1 MISSNTRA
9 TRSRYSSPANQQ
21 RNGNGETGSGAN
33 RGSNKDGER
42 AFMKRWL
49 EPPVQSKA
57 SFEDA
62 GLRRFG
68 VLENMA
74 PLGSLPKA
82 KKNEGGTGTG
92 TGVRKIIL
100 RPSGS
105 GAAAAAAAAAAASTG
120 VSAPDTTSS
129 TAAGPETPNLPTT
142 ATAENSSASTPS
154 DTSAPL
160 PANTERALASQPTS
174 PTQQASRHPQR
185 KLSSAA
191 NTMAVS
197 PTAPAI
203 TPVKGQVE
211 EDDEDY
217 DPKRS
222 SPRRRHSGKPAP
234 PKKGRPPASVRR
246 SSLVAPKASSPEA
259 LQQSPIMSTPSVP
272 PTPRAMNPTE
282 KVIELAIEEALHHY
296 RYPTAY
302 ALRTMWDE
310 NSGDTSF
317 VRMLQQVFTQTA
329 DDETTR
335 TFSEMMEKAKRHG
348 KKGET
353 GFIYFE
359 QPRSGSL
366 PRKQKAL
373 AAPYSDLLQLP
384 AARIPEEHEQGR
396 GETRPTKKIK
406 IVHSGARDRTSRDDA
421 TGAASAL
428 SAPGSSAGEVSGLA
442 TAMDT
447 SADTCADASAE
458 PGSGA
463 GVKTPSSRKRGRRQS
478 ATSESSLSSAM
489 SLSSPEMTHHRRN
502 ENTREDLASPS
513 ANRGARVKKA
523 AAAAA
528 AKAKDP
534 IFRPQPLAAQA
545 LESNGSAPNSRPI
558 ISPRRPSL
566 ASDKGK
572 DEQRLIQD
580 RDQPVP
586 AQSLDER
593 ARVLDGEL
601 QPSSPSPMPTHG
613 NNTTMHAQS
622 HHNHAHENS
631 VSNNTAPPATSFLAI
646 TTHENLDS
654 RPLSSSPPPSP
665 TTAVVEERQ
674 RHRQQGK
681 IRAAANKKEHQTR
694 AAASKASSP
703 STAAAA
709 SAKDA
714 IVETVASMPG
724 LITSLDLPPVPAKSS
739 KKSPAATA
747 AATPNLEEAQETA
760 TRRSE
765 AKKTTNGY
773 TAVESSI
780 RDASLPPS
788 LSRERDV
795 TPMRT
800 TSGPVSTSTRR
811 ATRQSA
817 AAVPPVSTRSTRS
830 ARKRSGTQDE
840 PDGTASPSVF
850 SFQGGDGSSATGS
863 RAVTP
868 TNLRPAKKQKPGLRV
883 KLS

>member
-1 MISSNTRA
+1 
-9 TRSRYSSPANQQ
+9 
-21 RNGNGETGSGAN
+21 
-33 RGSNKDGER
+33 
-42 AFMKRWL
+42 
-49 EPPVQSKA
+49 
-57 SFEDA
+57 
-62 GLRRFG
+62 
-68 VLENMA
+68 
-74 PLGSLPKA
+74 
-82 KKNEGGTGTG
+82 
-92 TGVRKIIL
+92 
-100 RPSGS
+100 
-105 GAAAAAAAAAAASTG
+105 
-120 VSAPDTTSS
+120 
-129 TAAGPETPNLPTT
+129 
-142 ATAENSSASTPS
+142 
-154 DTSAPL
+154 
-160 PANTERALASQPTS
+160 
-174 PTQQASRHPQR
+174 
-185 KLSSAA
+185 
-191 NTMAVS
+191 
-197 PTAPAI
+197 
-203 TPVKGQVE
+203 
-211 EDDEDY
+211 
-217 DPKRS
+217 
-222 SPRRRHSGKPAP
+222 
-234 PKKGRPPASVRR
+234 
-246 SSLVAPKASSPEA
+246 
-259 LQQSPIMSTPSVP
+259 MSTPSVP
-272 PTPRAMNPTE
+272 PTPRPMNPTE
-282 KVIELAIEEALHHY
+282 KVIEQAIEEALHHY

-310 NSGDTSF
+310 NSGDASF
-317 VRMLQQVFTQTA
+317 VRMLQLVFTQTA

-335 TFSEMMEKAKRHG
+335 TFSEMMERAKRHG

-373 AAPYSDLLQLP
+373 AAPYSDLLQQQ
-384 AARIPEEHEQGR
+384 AARIPEEHEHGR

-406 IVHSGARDRTSRDDA
+406 IVHSGAKDRASRDDA
-421 TGAASAL
+421 TGGASAL
-428 SAPGSSAGEVSGLA
+428 SAPGSSAADVSGLP

-478 ATSESSLSSAM
+478 ATSESSLSSVM
-489 SLSSPEMTHHRRN
+489 SLSSPEMTHHGRN
-502 ENTREDLASPS
+502 QNTREDLASPS
-513 ANRGARVKKA
+513 ASRGARVKKA

-528 AKAKDP
+528 AAAAKAKPP
-534 IFRPQPLAAQA
+534 ISRPQQQPVAAQT

-558 ISPRRPSL
+558 ISPRRPSV

-601 QPSSPSPMPTHG
+601 QPSSPSPIPTHG
-613 NNTTMHAQS
+613 NNTTMHTLS
-622 HHNHAHENS
+622 HHNHADEKS

-646 TTHENLDS
+646 TINENLDS

-694 AAASKASSP
+694 AAASKAPSP

-709 SAKDA
+709 ASASAKDA
-714 IVETVASMPG
+714 VVETVASMPG

-760 TRRSE
+760 ARRSE

-773 TAVESSI
+773 TVVESSI

-800 TSGPVSTSTRR
+800 TSGPLSTSTTRR

-830 ARKRSGTQDE
+830 AHKRSGTHDE

-868 TNLRPAKKQKPGLRV
+868 TNLRPAKKQKTGLRV